1 MRNLICSYTTAK
13 TQPTWISIHNFF
25 FSFSVIYLFSSWI
38 ITSDIHGVLHMLSMA
53 LFQLALAIF
62 SLFFFFFRYSIF
74 LFYTFLGLISMI
86 FFGYDTLALVQMV
99 EFRDGI

>member
-62 SLFFFFFRYSIF
+62 SLFFFFFPIQHIF
-74 LFYTFLGLISMI
+74 VLYILG
-86 FFGYDTLALVQMV
+86 VN
-99 EFRDGI
+99 